1 MSKRMLVAIPLLFL
15 SACAEKAGE
24 TPDTTAAAAAPA
36 TRAVV
41 DAAREAWMAAAARDD
56 AAAVGAMYTDD
67 AVFVSSEAPPAI
79 GRAAIQEA
87 LAQVFPISAIDHI
100 TSREVAVS
108 GDIAYDYGEYQQTIT
123 PPGGA
128 PQAVRGHYVV
138 ILRRQSDGSWKL
150 AKHLDVSPPASSA
163 QPQP

>member
-1 MSKRMLVAIPLLFL
+1 MSKPMLVAIPLLLL
-15 SACAEKAGE
+15 SACAEKSAE
-24 TPDTTAAAAAPA
+24 TADTTTAAAVPA
-36 TRAVV
+36 TGAVV
-41 DAAREAWMAAAARDD
+41 DTAREAWMAAAAKDD
-56 AAAVGAMYTDD
+56 AAAVGAMYTED

-87 LAQVFPISAIDHI
+87 FARVFPISAIDRI
-100 TSREVAVS
+100 TSKEVVVS
-108 GDIAYDYGEYQQTIT
+108 GDLAYDYGEYQQTIT

-150 AKHLDVSPPASSA
+150 AKHLDVSPPASPA